1 MLHLRGEPL
10 GQYFYMAGI
19 NPPFLKQSRTLIRG
33 YLGSWELNLGR
44 LYLTGLE
51 AVLAN
56 GLPAS
61 LDTLF
66 PGYSS
71 RVFAHWCSGQ
81 FLTFEGSAFEPVPKS
96 TLMASSRI
104 LEFHKGV
111 LAREWVED
119 AKRKS

>member
-1 MLHLRGEPL
+1 MLHMRGEPL
-10 GQYFYMAGI
+10 GQYFHMAGI
-19 NPPFLKQSRTLIRG
+19 IPPFSKQSSTLSRG

-56 GLPAS
+56 GQSAS
-61 LDTLF
+61 LDALF

-81 FLTFEGSAFEPVPKS
+81 FLTFEGSEFEPVPKS
-96 TLMASSRI
+96 AVMAGSRI

-119 AKRKS
+119 ANRKS